1 MTTKAKQEKQEKALR
16 GRPIEHPYG
25 EYAEAVIENLKFQD
39 AGVGLSKSDLV
50 DAFDPPLDTGVWN
63 SLVRRMMQAGQIT
76 REGDKRGAVYHL
88 AKTKA
93 KRKSRAKS
101 KAKTA

>member
-1 MTTKAKQEKQEKALR
+1 MATKQKQEKALR

-50 DAFDPPLDTGVWN
+50 DSFEPPLDTGVWN
-63 SLVRRMMQAGQIT
+63 SLVRRMLQAGQIT
-76 REGDKRGAVYHL
+76 REGDKRGALYFL
-88 AKTKA
+88 AKAKKA
-93 KRKSRAKS
+93 RKRKSASKA